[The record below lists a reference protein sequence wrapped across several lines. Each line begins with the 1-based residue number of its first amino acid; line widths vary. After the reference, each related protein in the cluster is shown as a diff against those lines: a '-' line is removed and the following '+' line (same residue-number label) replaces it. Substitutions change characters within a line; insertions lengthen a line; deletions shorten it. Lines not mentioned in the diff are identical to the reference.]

1 MSPKTIAE
9 IIMQIVKII
18 NLVSIKLVPVK
29 ELIDF
34 AKENVI

>member
-1 MSPKTIAE
+1 MPPKTIAE

-18 NLVSIKLVPVK
+18 NLVSIKFVPVK